1 MHKKWCDA
9 QKELYPDEP
18 VRQLQRLSDTRWAC
32 LVVACR
38 NVRDRL
44 DALIVTLED
53 AAEGGHSDR
62 SVEAIGLLSHINFN
76 FVLLLH
82 LCCDLLGKIHSV
94 STQLQSSTL
103 DLSAAVVLL
112 KNLIECLK
120 ECRQSDSFVDCLHC
134 SAEAICR

>member
-32 LVVACR
+32 RVVACR

-62 SVEAIGLLSHINFN
+62 SVEAIGLLSQINFN
-76 FVLLLH
+76 FVLFLH
-82 LCCDLLGKIHSV
+82 LFCDLASGQN
-94 STQLQSSTL
+94 TF
-103 DLSAAVVLL
+103 
-112 KNLIECLK
+112 
-120 ECRQSDSFVDCLHC
+120 SFNTTAIINFRFIGSCC
-134 SAEAICR
+134 SPEKFN